1 MFKLLNG
8 QIMIRFQSQRIDF
21 GQKIWR
27 ILLLFSA
34 EKVLCIDNITS
45 DKGTLSTHFSKA
57 AHSLIPKWIE
67 MRCRVKTQ
75 ARVSLCLVTK
85 RFSQEEKC

>member
-1 MFKLLNG
+1 MV
-8 QIMIRFQSQRIDF
+8 RFPSHRVDF

-34 EKVLCIDNITS
+34 KEVLCTENITS

-57 AHSLIPKWIE
+57 AHSLILKDNL
-67 MRCRVKTQ
+67 MD
-75 ARVSLCLVTK
+75 
-85 RFSQEEKC
+85 